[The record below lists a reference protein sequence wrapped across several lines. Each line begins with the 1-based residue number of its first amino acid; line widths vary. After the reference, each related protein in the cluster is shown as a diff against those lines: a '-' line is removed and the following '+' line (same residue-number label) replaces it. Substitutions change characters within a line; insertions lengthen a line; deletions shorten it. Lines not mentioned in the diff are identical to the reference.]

1 MALHRERVTVDNNAM
16 SLVISQPDMSG
27 PLPAL
32 VVIQHQ
38 YGVDKFMEEMTERFA
53 GEGFFAVCPDLYH
66 RDGPDCKDDGPTR
79 RGRARDLNI
88 IKDIN
93 ATVATLKSNKIV
105 DSRRVAILGFCM
117 GGRVAYLMAAA
128 STDFKAAITWY
139 GGSCFR
145 RWGEGP
151 TPFERTAQISCPI
164 QGHFGE
170 TDQNPTLE
178 DMAKLDAELTKPGKP
193 HDFYVYKDTG
203 HSFMDPHHP
212 DKYVAQSDRESW
224 TRAMEFLKKHL
235 AVS

>member
-1 MALHRERVTVDNNAM
+1 MKSFRDQVMVANDPMN
-16 SLVISQPDMSG
+16 LVISQPDLSG
-27 PLPAL
+27 ALPAV

-53 GEGFFAVCPDLYH
+53 REGFFSACPDLYH
-66 RDGPDCKDDGPTR
+66 RDGPDCRDDGPTR
-79 RGRARDLNI
+79 RGRVRDENI

-93 ATVATLKSNKIV
+93 ATVAALKANKLV
-105 DSRRVAILGFCM
+105 DGRRVAILGFCM

-145 RWGEGP
+145 RWGDGP
-151 TPFERTAQISCPI
+151 TPFERTAEIRCPI

-178 DMAKLDAELTKPGKP
+178 DMAKLDAELTKHGKA
-193 HDFYVYKDTG
+193 HEFYVYKNTG

-224 TRAMEFLKKHL
+224 ARALEFLRRHF
-235 AVS
+235 AV

>member
-1 MALHRERVTVDNNAM
+1 MQQRREQILVDNHPMN
-16 SLVISQPDMSG
+16 LVVSQPDMSG
-27 PLPAL
+27 PLPA
-32 VVIQHQ
+32 VAVIQHQ

-53 GEGFFAVCPDLYH
+53 HEGFFAVCPDLYH

-79 RGRARDLNI
+79 LGRARDVNI
-88 IKDIN
+88 IKDVN
-93 ATVATLKSNKIV
+93 ATVAYLKSNKVV
-105 DSRRVAILGFCM
+105 DGRRVAILGFCM
-117 GGRVAYLMAAA
+117 GGRVAYLMAGA

-145 RWGEGP
+145 QWGEGP

-164 QGHFGE
+164 QGHFGA

-178 DMAKLDAELTKPGKP
+178 DMAKLDAELSKHGKA
-193 HDFYVYKDTG
+193 HEFYVYKHTG

-224 TRAMEFLKKHL
+224 ARAMEFLKKHS
-235 AVS
+235 AV